1 MASTKF
7 TYVSYRQIFCS
18 AGSLITLILLGAFPL
33 GARQAPLQGA
43 MEQAPVPT
51 YFKEESKPWWRPD
64 AALDLTTERVHL
76 GDDVGSPFQFTRT
89 RSRLRLRWGLGDESN
104 LFRTEAGITG
114 YLSSESN
121 KLNLPWQDN
130 ERNNGGILDV
140 ANVRF
145 RWLRAN
151 GGVEL
156 RGGLLE
162 NPLLSSESLWDAD
175 LRITGGAGKA
185 FLRSEGGL
193 VQEAGVRALSGDVR
207 LLAHGQVRIQ
217 AAQAVLRLETG
228 PFSWSFHVGPWRMEA
243 RNQDATNFLRSNPSP
258 NGANYPDGGPSYQN
272 PIYNLFVVGAG
283 VTVTEGLPFEI
294 KALRHENRDTNSSG
308 GRRGQELQIWI
319 GPRNRTWWPQVGY
332 IRQQLDAAGALAS
345 VNGDQWWFHANADG
359 ERYVIAL
366 SLPARFRLEG
376 SYVYQRR
383 RDSPG
388 PVERADFSIIRRF

>member
-1 MASTKF
+1 MRIAVRAIAFFAASA
-7 TYVSYRQIFCS
+7 SM
-18 AGSLITLILLGAFPL
+18 LGAQPI
-33 GARQAPLQGA
+33 AAQERPAHEASVQTPA
-43 MEQAPVPT
+43 PT

-76 GDDVGSPFQFTRT
+76 GDDLEAPFQFTRT
-89 RSRLRLRWGLGDESN
+89 RSRLRLRWGFGGEDEM
-104 LFRTEAGITG
+104 FRAEAGLTG

-145 RWLRAN
+145 RWLRAH

-156 RGGLLE
+156 RGGLME
-162 NPLLSSESLWDAD
+162 NPLLSSESLWDGD
-175 LRITGGAGKA
+175 LRVTGGAGKA
-185 FLRSEGGL
+185 FFRSEDGL
-193 VQEAGVRALSGDVR
+193 IQEAGIRALTGDVR

-228 PFSWSFHVGPWRMEA
+228 LFDWSFHAGPWRMEA
-243 RNQDATNFLRSNPSP
+243 RNKDAESFLRSNPGP
-258 NGANYPDGGPSYQN
+258 GGEINPDGGPAYEN
-272 PIYNLFVVGAG
+272 PVYDLFVVGAG
-283 VTVTEGLPFEI
+283 VSVTEGLPFEI
-294 KALRHENRDTNSSG
+294 KVLRHENRDTRASG
-308 GRRGQELQIWI
+308 GRRGEELQIWI
-319 GPRNRTWWPQVGY
+319 GPRHRTWWPQVGY
-332 IRQQLDAAGALAS
+332 IRQRLDAAGALAS

-366 SLPARFRLEG
+366 SLPWQFRLEG

-388 PVERADFSIIRRF
+388 PVERADLSFIRRF